1 MELKVMTSHFE
12 MCVALLE
19 SLAVEHATWLVL
31 FKDLWYQ
38 HRTLSKKV
46 FSYPQLT

>member
-31 FKDLWYQ
+31 FDDGQEQTAVVGY
-38 HRTLSKKV
+38 LSFV
-46 FSYPQLT
+46 Y